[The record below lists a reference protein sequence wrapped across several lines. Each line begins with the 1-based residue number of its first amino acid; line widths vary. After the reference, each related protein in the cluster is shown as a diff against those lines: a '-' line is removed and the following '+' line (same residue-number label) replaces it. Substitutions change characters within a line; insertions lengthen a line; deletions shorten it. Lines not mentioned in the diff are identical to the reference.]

1 MGAHQLEIV
10 EEREEEEEVIIE
22 DRMKGECQNDSNKN
36 KEKVNFIKNQQDV
49 EEPTLLL
56 AHKNEESNDANI
68 WYLENGVTNHM
79 CRCKEAF
86 VKLDEKVRGNVL
98 FGDSLKVQIQGKC
111 TILISLKD
119 GGHSLITNVYYVPKL
134 KSNIL
139 SLEQLL
145 ERGYEIYMKDCFL

>member
-1 MGAHQLEIV
+1 MGTHQLEIV
-10 EEREEEEEVIIE
+10 EEREEEEEE
-22 DRMKGECQNDSNKN
+22 
-36 KEKVNFIKNQQDV
+36 KEEVNLIKDQQDV

-56 AHKNEESNDANI
+56 ALKNEESNDANI
-68 WYLENGVTNHM
+68 WYLDNGESNHM

-86 VKLDEKVRGNVL
+86 VKLDKKVKGNVS
-98 FGDSLKVQIQGKC
+98 FGDFSKVQIQGKYI
-111 TILISLKD
+111 ILISLKD

-145 ERGYEIYMKDCFL
+145 ERGYEIHMKDCFLWLRD